1 MRKSKPIAGRLR
13 GTEGFTLIELLV
25 SITII
30 SILLGIAVASAP
42 ANRREFLL
50 STSQQ
55 QLQGL
60 LTRARALSINSVAY
74 QGSMPAGQQC
84 GYGVH
89 VSASPS
95 NAFIFYACG
104 ALPFITTYN
113 TTYNSSASAMGGTLN
128 SMTLDKSLQFAS
140 SSNIFFLPPDPA
152 VYIDGSTSTNS
163 IVLNIVSIDNQE
175 ARGVEVNAAGLI
187 DLTYNPPPH

>member
-1 MRKSKPIAGRLR
+1 MWKSRSASGRLR

-113 TTYNSSASAMGGTLN
+113 SSASAMGGTLN